1 MFFTEVF
8 DNVCFFGATK
18 MRVLGNKNQKKRI
31 TIRTLNVTI
40 EYFLFLKFLVLKD
53 ICFVI
58 DEFMS
63 LRHLRILFRISI
75 GVTLMILL
83 LEFFFAGLDY
93 KMWFDWEKIGIQFLY
108 CFVITLFNFVYF
120 VWLEKKYDWHTESKK
135 RFVIGVVGSTFV
147 SLFAFGICRMIHL
160 VWIEQS
166 ISFSQFFQNETPNRY
181 LFPFLLSVIVSLF
194 LHAAYFYKSIQENKI
209 TEQKLIAGTASA
221 KFDALKNQLDP
232 HFLFNSLNVLTSLIE
247 ENPIAAQDFTTS
259 LSKVYRYVLEQ
270 KNKELVDVEEE
281 LKFAKRYIGLLKMR
295 FEDSIQFHIPEKLLQ
310 PNAKIVPLSLQLLLE
325 NAVKHNVVSQD
336 QSLEIIIT
344 EEKGFLVVKNNL
356 QKKNILG
363 KSSGFGLQN
372 IQQRYALLTSRKM
385 FIKQDKTSFIVRL
398 PMLTKQINIIKEPIK
413 TDEDMTK
420 REKLERAQERVKAEK
435 AFFGNLTAYA
445 IIIPF
450 LFFIN
455 WMSNGLEIPW
465 FLFAATG
472 WGIGLFFHYVE
483 AFNHNPLFGKDWE
496 QRKIKQFMEED
507 DFNN

>member
-1 MFFTEVF
+1 MFAFLGAAKMSVF
-8 DNVCFFGATK
+8 
-18 MRVLGNKNQKKRI
+18 LYKNQKKRI
-31 TIRTLNVTI
+31 TIRTLNSTI
-40 EYFLFLKFLVLKD
+40 EFFLFLKFLLLKD
-53 ICFVI
+53 ICLVI

-83 LEFFFAGLDY
+83 LEFFFTGLDY
-93 KMWFDWEKIGIQFLY
+93 EVWLDAEKIFVQFLY

-120 VWLEKKYDWHTESKK
+120 VWLEKKYDWHTESRK

-147 SLFAFGICRMIHL
+147 SLFAFGVCRMIHVVL
-160 VWIEQS
+160 IKQS
-166 ISFSQFFQNETPNRY
+166 ISFAEFFQNETPNRY
-181 LFPFLLSVIVSLF
+181 LFPFLLAVIVSLF
-194 LHAAYFYKSIQENKI
+194 LHAAYFYKAIQESKV

-270 KNKELVDVEEE
+270 KNKELVSVEEE
-281 LKFAKRYIGLLKMR
+281 LQFAKRYIGLLEMR
-295 FEDSIQFHIPEKLLQ
+295 FEDSIQFQIPERFLK
-310 PNAKIVPLSLQLLLE
+310 PEAKIVPLSLQLLLE
-325 NAVKHNVVSQD
+325 NAVKHNVVSQG
-336 QSLEIIIT
+336 QPLEISIT
-344 EEKGFLVVKNNL
+344 EERGFLVVKNNL
-356 QKKNILG
+356 RKKNILG

-385 FIKQDKTSFIVRL
+385 FIEQDKASFIVKL
-398 PMLTKQINIIKEPIK
+398 PMLTKQVKIIKEPIY
-413 TDEDMTK
+413 TEGQMSN
-420 REKLERAQERVKAEK
+420 REKLERAQERVKKEK

-445 IIIPF
+445 IVIPF
-450 LFFIN
+450 LFFVN
-455 WMSNGLEIPW
+455 WMSNGLEVPW

-483 AFNHNPLFGKDWE
+483 AFDHNPLFGKNWE

-507 DFNN
+507 DFNNL